1 MSLEGSIQVEALLA
15 HRKDQFGQKKNDFYP

>member
-15 HRKDQFGQKKNDFYP
+15 RRKDQFGQTKNDFYP